1 MRLLPSI
8 ASANVLQIGEEI
20 GRLGDWPD
28 LHFDIEDGNFTPNI
42 TFGQKMMK
50 NVSRA
55 IAPRQLDVHMM
66 AMRPLELLPALKEAN
81 VKSACAH
88 LEALR
93 FPLQFLNGVR
103 QAGMKAG
110 LALNFATP
118 LEAVQP
124 FLPQIDYLLVMT
136 SEPDNAGE
144 PLNTLAFHKAL
155 KAAESL
161 PVPVYADGALGENEV
176 LALHKAGAA
185 GCVLGRL
192 VFGSPDPALTLRH
205 LAEQMA
211 AHTA

>member
-1 MRLLPSI
+1 MKLLPSI

-20 GRLGDWPD
+20 ERLGDWQD

-42 TFGQKMMK
+42 TFGQKMLQY
-50 NVSRA
+50 VSKA

-66 AMRPLELLPALKEAN
+66 AMRPLELLPALMEAN
-81 VKSACAH
+81 VKGACAH

-93 FPLQFLNGVR
+93 FPLLFLNGAR
-103 QAGMKAG
+103 QAGMEAG

-118 LEAVQP
+118 LEALHP
-124 FLPQIDYLLVMT
+124 FLPQMDYLLVMT

-144 PLNTLAFHKAL
+144 RLNTQAFQKAL

-161 PVPVYADGALGENEV
+161 PVPVYADGALGESEV
-176 LALHKAGAA
+176 LALSKAGAA

-192 VFGSPDPALTLRH
+192 VFGSPDPALALRQ
-205 LAEQMA
+205 LAAKIA
-211 AHTA
+211 ARTA